1 MRIDLLAAND
11 SRPAALNSPQ
21 RSLWRV
27 GAILEAIAVRD
38 VNGELWLA
46 IDNQRL
52 PARLASGN
60 LAGPMDGEQV
70 KVRVLR
76 DSPVLALETIDE
88 PGAAQV
94 TDDALR
100 RFMPKQT
107 SPTPLLANLGWLARD
122 GANRTQLPNN
132 VLAVLQHVW
141 DSLPEA
147 HELTTGTALQQAL
160 QNSGEFLEAQLA
172 RSVNAPAAQA
182 QTLHDDF
189 KAQLLALKDQLQNVP
204 LSRNVTAQPSGSLPV
219 LQGPLHAMPTGP
231 ASLAGLDTP
240 DAQLNELK
248 QQTDGTL
255 ARIHTTQLLN
265 TEAAQQGAPVFLI
278 EVPIRNNDRAE
289 LLRFRF
295 ERNKGQ
301 GDSSDGSMGEQNA
314 WSVEVAMDLGN
325 SGAMHAHVGLQ
336 GSRLNVRLR
345 SDSPALVGELTR
357 ELDTLRASLEQQGL
371 KVEQLVCLHGNPVD
385 DVGVR
390 LNHLL
395 DYHA

>member
-11 SRPAALNSPQ
+11 SRPVALNNPQ

-27 GAILEAIAVRD
+27 GAILEAVAIRD

-60 LAGPMDGEQV
+60 LAGPMDGEHI

-76 DSPVLALETIDE
+76 DSPVLALETLEE
-88 PGAAQV
+88 PGASQV

-122 GANRTQLPNN
+122 GANRTQLPRN
-132 VLAVLQHVW
+132 VLSALQHVW
-141 DSLPEA
+141 DSMAEA
-147 HELTTGTALQQAL
+147 HELTNGTALQQAL
-160 QNSGEFLEAQLA
+160 QTSGEFLEAQLS
-172 RSVNAPAAQA
+172 RNVDSPAAQA

-189 KAQLLALKDQLQNVP
+189 KAQLLALRDQLQNIP
-204 LSRNVTAQPSGSLPV
+204 PNRNVSTQPSGSLPM
-219 LQGPLHAMPTGP
+219 LKGPLHAMPTGP
-231 ASLAGLDTP
+231 ASLAGLDTSA
-240 DAQLNELK
+240 AQLNELK

-265 TEAAQQGAPVFLI
+265 TEAAQQGAPTFLVEI
-278 EVPIRNNDRAE
+278 PVRNNDRAE

-295 ERNKGQ
+295 ERNGKADTP
-301 GDSSDGSMGEQNA
+301 DSNA
-314 WSVEVAMDLGN
+314 WSVEVAMDLG
-325 SGAMHAHVGLQ
+325 SAGAMHAHVGLQ
-336 GSRLNVRLR
+336 GARLNVRLR
-345 SDSPALVGELTR
+345 SDSPSLVGELTR
-357 ELDTLRASLEQQGL
+357 ELDTLRSSLEQQGL

-385 DVGVR
+385 DSGTR